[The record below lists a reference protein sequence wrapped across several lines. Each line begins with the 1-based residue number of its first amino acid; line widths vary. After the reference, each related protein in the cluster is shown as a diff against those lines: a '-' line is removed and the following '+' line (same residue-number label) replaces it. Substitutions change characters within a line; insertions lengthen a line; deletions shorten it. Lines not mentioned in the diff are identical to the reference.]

1 MVAVYPTHEPKQWRR
16 YVALGDSFTEGMCDD
31 VGPDGRYRGWADLLA
46 LSLAERSPGGIE
58 YANLAVRGR
67 LVAQVV
73 HEQVPPAVALQP
85 DLVSLAVG
93 VNDTLRRSFDVNAVA
108 THLENGVRALSES
121 GADVLVFAFGN
132 PARRSRV
139 LGLIRERIRA
149 YNSAVDAIAAR
160 YGCYVVHYWDVA
172 AMDDDRLWADDRLH
186 LSPEGHALAAA
197 SAREALGIDDDA
209 WRTPLVPPVR
219 PSPWAAGAGHAR
231 WFGAHA
237 GPWLARRARGT
248 SSGDGIAPKHPT
260 WVRLSGGAFVSPAV
274 ETSVGDPA

>member
-149 YNSAVDAIAAR
+149 YNTAVDAIAAR
-160 YGCYVVHYWDVA
+160 YGCYVVHYWEVA

-209 WRTPLVPPVR
+209 WRTPLVLPAR

-231 WFGAHA
+231 WLGAHA

-248 SSGDGIAPKHPT
+248 SSGDGIGPKHPT
-260 WVRLSGGAFVSPAV
+260 WVRVSGGAFVSPAV
-274 ETSVGDPA
+274 ETPVVDPA